1 MPGPWL
7 LILSTVVVGWIFQLY
22 LSYRQGVAF
31 TGDARALRAAG
42 TVSIGVGGNRYRG
55 GRAYVAIAF
64 DDRGIVRDAI
74 SLSGWTTFARAQA
87 LPQLVGLRLNVLR
100 GERDIDGVSAPKRK
114 AARQAAEFVKRTDT
128 EDRATQEV
136 LG

>member
-22 LSYRQGVAF
+22 LSYRQGSSF
-31 TGDARALRAAG
+31 TADARALRSAG

-55 GRAYVAIAF
+55 GRAFVAIAV
-64 DDRGIVRDAI
+64 DEAGIVRDAI
-74 SLSGWTTFARAQA
+74 SLSGWTTFARGKA
-87 LPQLVGLRLNVLR
+87 LPQLRGLRLNVLR
-100 GERDIDGVSAPKRK
+100 GERVIDGLSKPQRI
-114 AARQAAEFVKRTDT
+114 AARQAAGFVRRTP
-128 EDRATQEV
+128 EQDRATQEV

>member
-31 TGDARALRAAG
+31 TTDARTLRAAG

-74 SLSGWTTFARAQA
+74 SLSGWTTFARAKA
-87 LPQLVGLRLNVLR
+87 LPQIVGLRLNVLR
-100 GERDIDGVSAPKRK
+100 GERDIDGVSSPQRK
-114 AARQAAEFVKRTDT
+114 AARQAAEFVKRMDT

>member
-7 LILSTVVVGWIFQLY
+7 LILSTVVVGWVFQLY
-22 LSYRQGVAF
+22 LSYRQGMAF
-31 TGDARALRAAG
+31 TTDARALRSAG

-55 GRAYVAIAF
+55 GRAFVAIAV
-64 DDRGIVRDAI
+64 DDAGIVRDAI
-74 SLSGWTTFARAQA
+74 SLSGWTTFARAKS
-87 LPQLVGLRLNVLR
+87 LHQLVGLRLNVLK
-100 GERDIDGVSAPKRK
+100 GERDIDGLSSPKRK
-114 AARQAAEFVKRTDT
+114 AARQAAGFVRRAAA